1 MSASDQLQHDV
12 EARRRNLK
20 YRSISERVEQKIRV
34 EERLVDK
41 TWSGVDRSHI
51 LIRVV
56 NKGGEN

>member
-41 TWSGVDRSHI
+41 T
-51 LIRVV
+51 
-56 NKGGEN
+56 